1 MTEHKVNMVMQE
13 AFPVEKIKNLDFGSA
28 DGHRDD
34 LIEDTFVKTY
44 SVELFERDSHSLIVG
59 PFGSGKSTIF
69 RLLKMQGEKFPIYL
83 DHLVVSI
90 EEQVSFVALRS
101 LVSSFFKEIDEK
113 RVYQLVWKFHILTRL
128 GEELTKEKDFPK
140 SENEKYINKYL
151 GRVGG
156 KGHYSTI
163 VDKLKLIMT
172 SFAFK
177 FEAKIGETPI
187 TLKAQGKNQEELER
201 LSINLDELQDKI
213 NSVIGERGYSKA
225 TVAIDK
231 LDKFVAGEAYEVQ
244 RLYIESLLEVE
255 DDLRSLENIQCK
267 VFIRE
272 DLFSRLDFTSLGYD
286 KVQDNTIRL
295 KWTNEESFR
304 FVAIRIAVA
313 LRKEGITN
321 IGEIMQSTDFSD
333 YRIGKFDRFAI
344 KYGRSPIASLIIKAI
359 KQVKPIYKER
369 EISLYGK
376 FDRAIITK
384 LFPRTVFHM
393 KESGERE
400 EISIFEYLSTHF
412 LDGNEVCTPRYLLIF
427 LKEVRDISASY
438 YEGNPDKMATLE
450 MNDGDW
456 EWNLFKK
463 GCVEKAYYSSKEKY
477 LRNITSIDDSWRNF
491 IVLLLE
497 RKGRKT
503 KFNHK
508 WLNANFEEMTEDVVA
523 EFLAFLHVVGF
534 FRVSHHHADIK
545 KREFELPIL
554 YKPTPKEKAV

>member
-1 MTEHKVNMVMQE
+1 MPEL
-13 AFPVEKIKNLDFGSA
+13 FPVDRIKNLDFGSA
-28 DGHRDD
+28 DGHRDE
-34 LIEDTFVKTY
+34 LIEDTFVKTF
-44 SVELFERDSHSLIVG
+44 SVDLFETDAHSLIVG

-69 RLLKMQGEKFPIYL
+69 KLLKKKSEHFPCFQGQ
-83 DHLVVSI
+83 LVVSI
-90 EEQVSFVALRS
+90 EEQVSFVSLRS
-101 LVSSFFKEIDEK
+101 LVSSFFSEIDEK
-113 RVYQLVWKFHILTRL
+113 KIYQLIWKFHILTRL
-128 GEELTKEKDFPK
+128 AEELTKEQDFP
-140 SENEKYINKYL
+140 SNDHEKYINNYL
-151 GRVGG
+151 GRIGG

-163 VDKLKLIMT
+163 VDKLKSIMT

-187 TLKAQGKNQEELER
+187 TLEAQGNNQDKLER
-201 LSINLDELQDKI
+201 LSINLDELQEKL
-213 NSVIGERGYSKA
+213 NSVVIDRGYSKA
-225 TVAIDK
+225 TIAIDK

-295 KWTNEESFR
+295 KWTDEESFR

-313 LRKEGITN
+313 LRREGITN
-321 IGEIMQSTDFSD
+321 IGDIMQSTDLSA

-344 KYGRSPIASLIIKAI
+344 KYGRSPMASVLIKVIKKI
-359 KQVKPIYKER
+359 RPIYKER
-369 EISLYGK
+369 ELSLYGK

-384 LFPRTVFHM
+384 MFPKTVFHI
-393 KESGERE
+393 KESAEKE
-400 EISIFEYLSTHF
+400 EISIFDYLSTHF

-438 YEGNPDKMATLE
+438 YEDNPDEISTLE
-450 MNDGDW
+450 LNDGSW
-456 EWNLFKK
+456 EWNLFRK
-463 GCVEKAYYSSKEKY
+463 GCIEKAYYSSKEKY
-477 LRNITSIDDSWRNF
+477 LRNITSIDGSWRNY

-508 WLNANFEEMTEDVVA
+508 WINANFEEISEDVA
-523 EFLAFLHVVGF
+523 SEFLAFLHVVGF
-534 FRVSHHHADIK
+534 FKVSHHHADIK

-554 YKPTPKEKAV
+554 YKPTPKERAV

>member
-1 MTEHKVNMVMQE
+1 MTEDKARMAMPE
-13 AFPVEKIKNLDFGSA
+13 IFPVEKIKNLNFGSA

-44 SVELFERDSHSLIVG
+44 SVELFERDNHSLVVG

-69 RLLKMQGEKFPIYL
+69 KLLKLKSDVFPVYL
-83 DHLVVSI
+83 SHLVVAI
-90 EEQVSFVALRS
+90 EEQVSFVALRN
-101 LVSSFFKEIDEK
+101 LVSSFFSEIDEN
-113 RVYQLVWKFHILTRL
+113 RIYQLIWKFHILTRL
-128 GEELTKEKDFPK
+128 AEEISKKSNFPRTD
-140 SENEKYINKYL
+140 NEKYINNYL

-156 KGHYSTI
+156 KGYYSTV
-163 VDKLKLIMT
+163 VDKLKSIMT

-177 FEAKIGETPI
+177 FEAKIGENPI
-187 TLKAQGKNQEELER
+187 TIEAQGKNKEELER
-201 LSINLDELQDKI
+201 LSVNLDELQERI
-213 NSVIGERGYSKA
+213 NSAVAERGYSKA

-231 LDKFVAGEAYEVQ
+231 LDKFVAGEEYEVQ

-255 DDLRSLENIQCK
+255 DDLRSLDHIQCK
-267 VFIRE
+267 IFVRE

-295 KWTNEESFR
+295 KWSNEESFR

-321 IGEIMQSTDFSD
+321 ISEIMQSTDLSAF
-333 YRIGKFDRFAI
+333 RIGRFDRFEI
-344 KYGRSPIASLIIKAI
+344 KYGRSRIAALIIKI
-359 KQVKPIYKER
+359 VKKIRPIYKER
-369 EISLYGK
+369 EMSLYGK

-384 LFPRTVFHM
+384 VFPREVSHITENGV
-393 KESGERE
+393 KEDV
-400 EISIFEYLSTHF
+400 SIFDYLSTHF
-412 LDGNEVCTPRYLLIF
+412 LDGNDVCTPRYLLIF
-427 LKEVRDISASY
+427 LKEVRDITALY
-438 YEGNPDKMATLE
+438 YEDNPDEIASLE
-450 MNDGDW
+450 MNGGDW

-463 GCVEKAYYSSKEKY
+463 GCVERAYYLSKEKY
-477 LRNITSIDDSWRNF
+477 LRNITSIDDSWRGL

-508 WLNANFEEMTEDVVA
+508 WVNANFDEVSEDVAA
-523 EFLAFLHVVGF
+523 ELLAFLHVVGF
-534 FRVSHHHADIK
+534 LRVSHHHADIK

-554 YKPTPKEKAV
+554 YRSTPKDRAA